1 MLGVHLGMYGY
12 FDKEVLDPQEW
23 EDKNWNKMYA
33 RNIKKNHASLEY
45 AKWRVP
51 AISKG
56 VDWH

>member
-1 MLGVHLGMYGY
+1 MYGY